1 MLESGL
7 AMKFKM
13 TISFRLLFGFGLLC
27 LLIVALGLFA
37 TSTMSKVNVTTQN
50 LINKVIPNVSKA
62 QQMKLMATQLRV
74 YESDYIRAY
83 PQGAGDE
90 IEKNMTVS
98 TAALKTIVEEY
109 LKSAATEQS
118 KQAIQ
123 KFDTDFSAYLSQH
136 DTIIQ
141 SMKSKNVKGAQLL
154 YEQYS
159 LRFYNN
165 IQESLSALIDV
176 SEKEAN
182 TAGTDNQAKYD
193 EGYQIIL
200 YSIIVIVIFAI
211 LLSLLT
217 TRSILKPIRKINR
230 VLKDLAEAKGDL
242 SVRIA
247 IRSGD
252 EIEKMGNYLNKVL
265 ETIERMVTSIRVST
279 KEVSASSQEIQVK
292 CTQLHSS
299 SEEITTAIT
308 HLSDTAIL
316 QTEHTQ
322 NSQSQVS
329 DYSERL
335 EKVAVYAQ
343 NTYDVALE
351 ANEGSMRGSEQLLS
365 VIEQM
370 DHIKRQNDI
379 TRETMV
385 YFQQLLLRINDMNQM
400 IRNISGQTNVL
411 ALNAGIE
418 AARAGVHGKG
428 FAVVASEVGKL
439 ANATKSSSE
448 QIVDLLDDIQTEMN
462 KVTEQFQQSSEYIVT
477 GGLQMEKMRETFNLI
492 REQNKTVMTIGEQ
505 TKEEAGQMV
514 ATIHT
519 IVEVFSQL
527 GKLSDEQSSTSQ
539 QVAGEAQQQLS
550 SNQSIVAL
558 TRDLSQQASVLHQLV
573 EMFHV
578 NEK

>member
-1 MLESGL
+1 
-7 AMKFKM
+7 MKFKM

-83 PQGAGDE
+83 PQGTGDE
-90 IEKNMTVS
+90 IEKNMIAS
-98 TAALKTIVEEY
+98 TAALKTNVEEY
-109 LKSAATEQS
+109 LKTAASEQS

-123 KFDTDFSAYLSQH
+123 KFDTDFGAYLTQH
-136 DTIIQ
+136 DTIID
-141 SMKSKNVKGAQLL
+141 SMKNKNVKGAQLL

-165 IQESLSALIDV
+165 IQDSLSALIVV
-176 SEKEAN
+176 SEKEASA
-182 TAGTDNQAKYD
+182 AGTLNQTKY
-193 EGYQIIL
+193 EAGYQIIL
-200 YSIIVIVIFAI
+200 YSIIIIVIFAI

-217 TRSILKPIRKINR
+217 TRSILKPIRKINKI
-230 VLKDLAEAKGDL
+230 LKDLAEAKGDL
-242 SVRIA
+242 GVRIA

-279 KEVSASSQEIQVK
+279 QEVSASSQEIQVK
-292 CTQLHSS
+292 CTQLHTS
-299 SEEITTAIT
+299 SEEITSAIT
-308 HLSDTAIL
+308 HLSDTAML

-322 NSQSQVS
+322 NSQSQVH

-351 ANEGSMRGSEQLLS
+351 ANEGSMRGSEQLLT

-379 TRETMV
+379 TRETMA

-448 QIVDLLDDIQTEMN
+448 QIVDLLGDIQNEMN
-462 KVTEQFQQSSEYIVT
+462 KVTEQFQQSSEYIVI
-477 GGLQMEKMRETFNLI
+477 GGLQMEKMRETFSVI

-505 TKEEAGQMV
+505 TKEEAAQMV

-519 IVEVFSQL
+519 IVDVFSQL

-550 SNQSIVAL
+550 SNESIVAL
-558 TRDLSQQASVLHQLV
+558 TRELSQQASVLHQLV